1 MVAELSI
8 DAITAA
14 VAILQSGDRC
24 AGKLELQR
32 LWNDGFETD
41 PYRRCIIA
49 HFLADTEED
58 VAMELAWD
66 IAALE
71 AATGRAEGDAD
82 PLAPARA
89 SFLPSLHL
97 NVGDAY
103 RRIGNLEQA
112 RFHAKAG
119 LRRASVL
126 EENGYG
132 SMIKTGLDRLHMRTE
147 AD

>member
-49 HFLADTEED
+49 HFLADTEEELLEHYEAIVRESERLSWLVDNVLNYSAIERDSKHYVLRRHD
-58 VAMELAWD
+58 VNETVQRVVDSLQATLSMRDVEIELR
-66 IAALE
+66 L
-71 AATGRAEGDAD
+71 D
-82 PLAPARA
+82 PYLPFLRLLLA
-89 SFLPSLHL
+89 SF
-97 NVGDAY
+97 V
-103 RRIGNLEQA
+103 
-112 RFHAKAG
+112 
-119 LRRASVL
+119 VL
-126 EENGYG
+126 E
-132 SMIKTGLDRLHMRTE
+132 L
-147 AD
+147 